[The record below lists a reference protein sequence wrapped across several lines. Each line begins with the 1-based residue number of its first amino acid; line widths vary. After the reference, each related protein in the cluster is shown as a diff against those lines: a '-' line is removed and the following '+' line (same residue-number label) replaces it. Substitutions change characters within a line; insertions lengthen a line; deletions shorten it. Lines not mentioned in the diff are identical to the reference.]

1 MGYEMLPLWLGHG
14 DLPETEPHP
23 EGGRTCK
30 ETKKWNQ
37 QRRGITFGFQRVV
50 FPVGPSKPLVLRKRG
65 FCRVL
70 SMLNTKSHSPQE
82 VGQEYSM
89 VRNGEMEIKF
99 CGQESTTF
107 PLRTEKEQ
115 RSDRDIWLSLT
126 TSSSA
131 SPGLGHPAQVTQAGS
146 LGSAGS
152 WLQRG
157 WAGTAVHP
165 VVP

>member
-1 MGYEMLPLWLGHG
+1 M
-14 DLPETEPHP
+14 
-23 EGGRTCK
+23 
-30 ETKKWNQ
+30 
-37 QRRGITFGFQRVV
+37 
-50 FPVGPSKPLVLRKRG
+50 
-65 FCRVL
+65 
-70 SMLNTKSHSPQE
+70 
-82 VGQEYSM
+82 GQEYSI

-99 CGQESTTF
+99 HGQESTTF
-107 PLRTEKEQ
+107 PLGTEKEQ

-157 WAGTAVHP
+157 RAGTAVHP
-165 VVP
+165 VVPRDQWHLQMSIPKLQGVEAEGEVLP